1 MPGRGGSDGAHR
13 GLREHLDEGQLV
25 ELTHHIAVENLRG
38 RFNVAF
44 GVGAAGFSEAWYAP
58 CPTSPSRRQHRA
70 SEPLPPGAA
79 RIGMPRACWTGHADR
94 GEGGKMAVI
103 TESIEIS
110 RRPEEVFAYATDYS
124 HFPQWQ
130 RRVVSARQEGDAPL
144 AVGSRAAVTR
154 RVGPRQLL
162 TTEEVTE
169 LDPPRTWQVRGT
181 GRIPVVAIATGMIES
196 LDESQRSLITIALE
210 FDGHG
215 IGKLLA
221 PLIRYQSRKQL
232 PKDGRRLKELLE
244 HPG

>member
-1 MPGRGGSDGAHR
+1 
-13 GLREHLDEGQLV
+13 
-25 ELTHHIAVENLRG
+25 
-38 RFNVAF
+38 
-44 GVGAAGFSEAWYAP
+44 
-58 CPTSPSRRQHRA
+58 
-70 SEPLPPGAA
+70 
-79 RIGMPRACWTGHADR
+79 
-94 GEGGKMAVI
+94 MAVI

-110 RRPEEVFAYATDYS
+110 RRPGEVFSYATDYS

-130 RRVVSARQEGDAPL
+130 RQVVSARQEGEAPL

-169 LDPPRTWQVRGT
+169 LDPPRTWQVRST
-181 GRIPVVAIATGMIES
+181 GRIPVVARATGMIEP
-196 LDESQRSLITIALE
+196 LDGGRRSLITIALE

-232 PKDGRRLKELLE
+232 PKDGKRLKELLE
-244 HPG
+244 HTR